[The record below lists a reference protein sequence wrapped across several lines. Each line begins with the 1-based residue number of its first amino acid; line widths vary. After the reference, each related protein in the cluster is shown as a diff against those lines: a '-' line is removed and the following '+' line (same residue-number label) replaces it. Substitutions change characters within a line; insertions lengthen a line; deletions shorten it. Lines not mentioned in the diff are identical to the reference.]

1 MKKTS
6 VVLSAILLLG
16 LLFSTMAMAKGGN
29 GRNKN
34 LTGQL
39 TAQETKDLI
48 QLREEEKLAR
58 DVYLFLYEHWGQ
70 WVFSNIAESEQQHMD
85 AVYNLLNKYG
95 IPDPVEID
103 EPGVFTNTDLQHLYD
118 ELTVAG
124 SVSEIEALWVGA
136 TIEDLDIFDIQEML
150 DNTAKNDLV
159 NVYLNLMKG
168 SRNHLRSFGGQL
180 EAFEVSYE
188 AQYLLQEEVDAII
201 NSSKER
207 GKF

>member
-1 MKKTS
+1 MKKTT
-6 VVLSAILLLG
+6 VVLTAILLLG
-16 LLFSTMAMAKGGN
+16 LLFSNMVMAKGGN
-29 GRNKN
+29 GNKKN
-34 LTGQL
+34 LASQL

-58 DVYLFLYEHWGQ
+58 DVYLFLYEQWGQ
-70 WVFSNIAESEQQHMD
+70 WLFSNIAESEQQHMD

-103 EPGVFTNTDLQHLYD
+103 EPGVFRNTDLQHLYD
-118 ELTVAG
+118 ELTVVG

-136 TIEDLDIFDIQEML
+136 TIEDLDIYDIQKML
-150 DNTAKNDLV
+150 ENTTKNDLI
-159 NVYLNLMKG
+159 NVYQNLMKG

-180 EAFEVSYE
+180 ETFGVIYE

-201 NSSKER
+201 NSPKER